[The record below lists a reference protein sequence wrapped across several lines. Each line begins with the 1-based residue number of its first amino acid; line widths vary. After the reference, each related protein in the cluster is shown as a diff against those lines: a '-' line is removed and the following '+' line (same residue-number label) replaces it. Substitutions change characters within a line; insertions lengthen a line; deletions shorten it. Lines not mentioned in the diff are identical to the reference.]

1 MYPLYRRRRHWEAPT
16 HWSPEWPETVE
27 DYEDEGSL
35 TPAGLF
41 GFPEG
46 IFRRGYPVNIHE
58 ENGVLVVEAEL
69 PGFDKNQVRVSID
82 GDVLRIHAARESVE
96 PKGARYLTE
105 RRVNVVNRS
114 LRLPAAIDKS
124 KSEAKLED
132 GVLEIR
138 APMLSGGSD
147 SEIAVK

>member
-1 MYPLYRRRRHWEAPT
+1 M
-16 HWSPEWPETVE
+16 VE
-27 DYEDEGSL
+27 NYEDEGSM

-58 ENGVLVVEAEL
+58 EDGVLVVEAEL
-69 PGFDKNQVRVSID
+69 PGFDKSQVNVSID

-114 LRLPAAIDKS
+114 LRLPAAVDNS
-124 KSEAKLED
+124 RTEAKLED
-132 GVLEIR
+132 GVLKIR
-138 APMLSGGSD
+138 APMLSGGPGN
-147 SEIAVK
+147 EIAVK